1 MKKLI
6 YIVLALLA
14 VHMAGCGSA
23 EKQPAETY
31 AGPRFDVAFTTSYN
45 NENIRRADSAYA
57 AIDSLS
63 AIDKAYLALFYAQ
76 SSDESFENSQRYMEQ
91 AIKAYEAAV
100 ADDRAEADKAFEAFG
115 KEMHLSLDDIHAA
128 FVRNADLLR
137 GAEPSDSLAG
147 RSDAEAESGRV
158 VMTEQEVPEKTLE
171 EALEAVQL

>member
-1 MKKLI
+1 
-6 YIVLALLA
+6 
-14 VHMAGCGSA
+14 
-23 EKQPAETY
+23 
-31 AGPRFDVAFTTSYN
+31 
-45 NENIRRADSAYA
+45 
-57 AIDSLS
+57 
-63 AIDKAYLALFYAQ
+63 
-76 SSDESFENSQRYMEQ
+76 MEQ

-100 ADDRAEADKAFEAFG
+100 ADDRAEAAKAFEAFG